1 MCMPAAQ
8 KWEEGAGSQRT
19 EFKATMRVLGIKP
32 RSLNAL
38 NLSQFSMSEEI
49 FLKDKEAKRDL
60 LIYY

>member
-8 KWEEGAGSQRT
+8 KWEEGAGSQQT
-19 EFKATMRVLGIKP
+19 EFKATMWVLGIKP